1 MSADRGAAGTLGAL
15 DPAGPDDDRLA
26 SLPAVIS
33 LHPRDV
39 AVTGVSDG
47 RLPLRRGRLADV
59 VGWTVGP
66 VG

>member
-15 DPAGPDDDRLA
+15 DPAGPDDGLA
-26 SLPAVIS
+26 SLPA
-33 LHPRDV
+33 
-39 AVTGVSDG
+39 DG
-47 RLPLRRGRLADV
+47 